1 MGKKKG
7 PRRDAVL
14 VDIPNDLNAL
24 FPYLMKRRC
33 DSTVYFSE
41 DIEVDNILK
50 YIGEQ
55 RRSGRALT
63 FFHVFLIALTKVLRE
78 RVQLNRFMKG
88 RKLWQRENVVLNF
101 IAKRELSDEGSE
113 TNVTVRIKPEDDFD
127 AILSKIKGEVKNA
140 KAGGDKED
148 EKEIAKLMRLP
159 RWVLMLLIKIFDFM
173 DFYKGIPK
181 DLERVDPIRC
191 SAFVANLGSVGIEAP
206 YHHLYEWG
214 TNSLFIAIGRIKKMP
229 YVEEDGTI
237 TAKTMVNVKITL
249 DERISD
255 GYYCARSIDLFKQY
269 LQDPWGLEAK

>member
-41 DIEVDNILK
+41 DIDVENILK

-55 RRSGRALT
+55 RRAGRAIT
-63 FFHVFLIALTKVLRE
+63 FFHVFLIALTKILRE

-127 AILSKIKGEVKNA
+127 AILAKIKGEVKNA

-148 EKEIAKLMRLP
+148 EKEISKLMRLP

-229 YVEEDGTI
+229 FVEEDGTI
-237 TAKTMVNVKITL
+237 TVKTMVNVKVTL

-269 LQDPWGLEAK
+269 LQNPWGLEAL